1 MIKMRCIDLCMQHAN
16 VTTMSE
22 CYSDMDG
29 YSPPLCRKLVDT
41 LQRRQEKFHVQTL
54 HVLGHNTK
62 RDSQGN
68 AYPIFHGFLVS
79 MCLQQSKLL
88 FFFLSDDLMFTQTE
102 FESYSDSLMK
112 FLVTH
117 VSAKSY

>member
-1 MIKMRCIDLCMQHAN
+1 MQHAN
-16 VTTMSE
+16 VSTMSE
-22 CYSDMDG
+22 CYSDADG
-29 YSPPLCRKLVDT
+29 YSLPLCTKLVDT
-41 LQRRQEKFHVQTL
+41 MQRRREKFHIQTL

-62 RDSQGN
+62 QDSQGN
-68 AYPIFHGFLVS
+68 AHPIFHGFLVS

-88 FFFLSDDLMFTQTE
+88 FFLMSNDFMFPQTE
-102 FESYSDSLMK
+102 FESYSDFFKK

>member
-1 MIKMRCIDLCMQHAN
+1 MIKMICIDLCMQHAN
-16 VTTMSE
+16 GTAISE

-29 YSPPLCRKLVDT
+29 YSLPLCRKLVDT